1 MRRILTLIRSEF
13 QLAFSSPAAW
23 IFYLALPLLFTF
35 AIGAGLKGLMSPGT
49 APTPRPTVYVT
60 HLPRNEIGLTLRN
73 LLQEQADLQEVDS
86 LPRGAF
92 GLDVPPDLM
101 ERLASGAQVTVT
113 LVLDPQSSLTMAVE
127 QAVQVALGRI
137 GGAALV
143 AQLGQAQLQ
152 AMAPSPE
159 LEQAFFTRVLT
170 RTLAAVEPAPVV
182 IRLTGP
188 EGSLPQVSAGP
199 NSAQQAS
206 AGQLITWTLLSLL
219 GAAEVFVSE
228 RLRGT
233 WQRLLLM
240 PTNRLTLLSG
250 KLLGRWL
257 LGLVQIALLMIFGEA
272 LSHVGWSRSP
282 LAALLVSLS
291 FALAGVSLGMLLATL
306 LRTRAQ
312 ASGLVIGLS
321 MALAA
326 LGGAWFPLEITPP
339 LFQRLALLFP
349 TTWAMQAYTAILT
362 RGASVSQVLPAIGA
376 LLGFSLLYFSLAGW
390 NMQHQST

>member
-1 MRRILTLIRSEF
+1 MRRLLTLIRSEF
-13 QLAFSSPAAW
+13 QLVFSSPAAW

-49 APTPRPTVYVT
+49 AATPRPTVYVT
-60 HLPRNEIGLTLRN
+60 HLPQNEIGLTLRN
-73 LLQEQADLQEVDS
+73 LLQEQADLQEVDR
-86 LPRGAF
+86 LPRGKF

-101 ERLASGAQVTVT
+101 ERLSSGAQVTVT
-113 LVLDPQSSLTMAVE
+113 LVLDPQSALTMAVE

-152 AMAPSPE
+152 AMASTPD

-182 IRLTGP
+182 IRVTGP
-188 EGSLPQVSAGP
+188 EGGTPQASAGP

-206 AGQLITWTLLSLL
+206 AGQLITWTLISLL
-219 GAAEVFVSE
+219 GAAEVFVAE

-233 WQRLLLM
+233 WQRLLLT
-240 PTNRLTLLSG
+240 PTSRLTLLSG

-257 LGLVQIALLMIFGEA
+257 LGLIQIALLMIAGELLA
-272 LSHVGWSRSP
+272 HVGWSRSP

-306 LRTRAQ
+306 LHTRAQ

-349 TTWAMQAYTAILT
+349 TTWTMQAYTAILT
-362 RGASVSQVLPAIGA
+362 RGASVRQVLPAIGA

-390 NMQHQST
+390 SMQHQSS

>member
-1 MRRILTLIRSEF
+1 MRRLLTLIRSEF
-13 QLAFSSPAAW
+13 QLVFSSPAAW

-35 AIGAGLKGLMSPGT
+35 AIGAGLKGLISPGT
-49 APTPRPTVYVT
+49 AATPRPTVYVT
-60 HLPRNEIGLTLRN
+60 HLPQNEIGLTLRN
-73 LLQEQADLQEVDS
+73 LLQEQADLQEVDR
-86 LPRGAF
+86 LPRGKF

-101 ERLASGAQVTVT
+101 ERLSSGAQVTVT
-113 LVLDPQSSLTMAVE
+113 LVLDPQSALTMAVE

-152 AMAPSPE
+152 AMASTPD

-182 IRLTGP
+182 IRVTGP
-188 EGSLPQVSAGP
+188 EGGTPQASAGP

-206 AGQLITWTLLSLL
+206 AGQLITWTLISLL
-219 GAAEVFVSE
+219 GAAEVFVAE

-233 WQRLLLM
+233 WQRLLLT
-240 PTNRLTLLSG
+240 PTSRLTLLSG

-257 LGLVQIALLMIFGEA
+257 LGLIQIALLMIAGELLA
-272 LSHVGWSRSP
+272 HVGWSRSP

-349 TTWAMQAYTAILT
+349 TTWTMQAYTAILT
-362 RGASVSQVLPAIGA
+362 RGASVRQVLPAIGA

-390 NMQHQST
+390 SMQHQSS